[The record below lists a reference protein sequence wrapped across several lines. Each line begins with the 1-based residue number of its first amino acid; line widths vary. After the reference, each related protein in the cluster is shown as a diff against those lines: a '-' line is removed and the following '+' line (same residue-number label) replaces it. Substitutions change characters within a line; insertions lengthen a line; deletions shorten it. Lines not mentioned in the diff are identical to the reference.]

1 MMISSQKRWE
11 ALMQVTCYSLII
23 MFLIGVMNK
32 TIDIKKCRSLLF
44 LQKILFQKSSVY
56 SLQ

>member
-11 ALMQVTCYSLII
+11 ALMQLTCYSLII

-32 TIDIKKCRSLLF
+32 TIDIKNVEVFYFFKKFYSKNHQL
-44 LQKILFQKSSVY
+44 IL
-56 SLQ
+56 